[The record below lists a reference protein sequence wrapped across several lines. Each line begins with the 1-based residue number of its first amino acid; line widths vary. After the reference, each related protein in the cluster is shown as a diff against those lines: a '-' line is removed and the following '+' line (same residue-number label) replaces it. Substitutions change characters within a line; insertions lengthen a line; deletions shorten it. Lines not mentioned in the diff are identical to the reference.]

1 MRMPSSILVAAVI
14 VVQFGNPTSVSAQQ
28 SRRLPPTNLDSFVYQ
43 AGGAA
48 EAIYGDEGTNGPPP
62 YSGFGQGHRIA
73 AGITGRRNA
82 GLTTGHGSQ
91 MPTAW
96 GAIGEMCQSGP
107 NNGGNVYSGTPESGF
122 DLGQALAMQTA
133 NALNQQIDAIN
144 DQIASLMNMHDSLN
158 PAQLNERQALE
169 DRIDDLINRRNGLVD
184 QLPNR

>member
-14 VVQFGNPTSVSAQQ
+14 AMQLWNPTSVCAQQ

-48 EAIYGDEGTNGPPP
+48 EAIYGDEGTSGPPP

-73 AGITGRRNA
+73 AGITGQRNA

-107 NNGGNVYSGTPESGF
+107 THGGNVYSGTPGSGF
-122 DLGQALAMQTA
+122 DLGQALALQTI
-133 NALNQQIDAIN
+133 NALNQQVDGLN
-144 DQIASLMNMHDSLN
+144 NQIASLMTMHDNLN
-158 PAQLNERQALE
+158 PTQVDERQALE
-169 DRIDDLINRRNGLVD
+169 DRIDGLMARRNSLID
-184 QLPNR
+184 QLPN